1 MSHCVFK
8 LGMLTVLLLDILT
21 HIIALMLLEER
32 LGAAVDFPTLLSI
45 KQINIFIILSSW
57 EIIGRIQLF

>member
-1 MSHCVFK
+1 
-8 LGMLTVLLLDILT
+8 MLTVLLLDILT
-21 HIIALMLLEER
+21 HIIALMLLEEQ

>member
-8 LGMLTVLLLDILT
+8 LGMFTVLLLDILT
-21 HIIALMLLEER
+21 HIIALMLLEEQ